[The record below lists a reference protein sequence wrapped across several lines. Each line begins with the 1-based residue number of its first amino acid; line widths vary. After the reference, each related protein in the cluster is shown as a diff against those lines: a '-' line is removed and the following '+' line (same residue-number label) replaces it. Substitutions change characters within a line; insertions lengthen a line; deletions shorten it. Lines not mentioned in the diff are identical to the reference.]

1 MYKWQGKKGKK
12 CMHTYICMY
21 EYICNTARAKIFVK
35 VLFSLKIRGELESSL
50 GYILVLI
57 FDRNK
62 DNEMFWLIIHFHW

>member
-1 MYKWQGKKGKK
+1 
-12 CMHTYICMY
+12 MHTYICMY

-35 VLFSLKIRGELESSL
+35 VLSPLIFNEKLESSL

-62 DNEMFWLIIHFHW
+62 DNEMFWLIIHFH